1 MSDSI
6 ALQPMSLDAIFASHR
21 QAFVKIAQRIVGCQ
35 SRAEDVVHDAFVK
48 LMANGQKYTIDS
60 RVGYLSRIV
69 YNQAVDEYR
78 RRTTEDRVVN
88 GDDAKNVM
96 VSEAVPPESIS
107 MHRQTLQLVATALAE
122 LPERTRYAFEEH
134 RIRGV
139 SQKDIAATLGVSPT
153 LVNFMI
159 RDATV
164 HCRSRVTKQAA

>member
-1 MSDSI
+1 VFI
-6 ALQPMSLDAIFASHR
+6 
-21 QAFVKIAQRIVGCQ
+21 KIAERIVGCR

-48 LMANGQKYTIDS
+48 LMANSQKYTIDS
-60 RVGYLSRIV
+60 RVGYLAKIV

-88 GDDAKNVM
+88 GEDARTVM
-96 VSEAVPPESIS
+96 VTESVPPESIS
-107 MHRQTLQLVATALAE
+107 MHRQTLQLVASALGE

-139 SQKDIAATLGVSPT
+139 SQKDIAVTLGVSPT

-159 RDATV
+159 RDAQI
-164 HCRSRVTKQAA
+164 HCRSRITSQAA

>member
-1 MSDSI
+1 M
-6 ALQPMSLDAIFASHR
+6 PLDAIFASHR

-88 GDDAKNVM
+88 GDDARNFM
-96 VSEAVPPESIS
+96 VTEAVPPESIS
-107 MHRQTLQLVATALAE
+107 VFVAVKR
-122 LPERTRYAFEEH
+122 PC
-134 RIRGV
+134 V
-139 SQKDIAATLGVSPT
+139 
-153 LVNFMI
+153 
-159 RDATV
+159 
-164 HCRSRVTKQAA
+164 